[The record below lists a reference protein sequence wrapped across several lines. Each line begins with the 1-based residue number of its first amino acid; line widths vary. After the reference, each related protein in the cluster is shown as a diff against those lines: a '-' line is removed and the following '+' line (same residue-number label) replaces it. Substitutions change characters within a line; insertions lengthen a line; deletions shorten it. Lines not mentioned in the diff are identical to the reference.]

1 MTLVIGPVRVGI
13 YARREED
20 HTMSHACSCG
30 GATASLDVRDV
41 APRTRHPKIFE
52 TFDAL
57 RPGHAFVL
65 LNDHDP
71 RPLYYQFQAERPGTF
86 GWRYLEQGPEVWR
99 VEISKPLARF
109 TADQTVEQASRAPGA
124 LAELQ
129 RLGINHCCGAHM
141 TLAEAAAA
149 AGVPVDTLLRALND
163 TVAARA

>member
-1 MTLVIGPVRVGI
+1 MTVVIG
-13 YARREED
+13 ARGARLYPRLEED
-20 HTMSHACSCG
+20 DIMSHACSCG

-41 APRTRHPKIFE
+41 PPRIRHPRIFE

-57 RPGHAFVL
+57 GPGHAFVL
-65 LNDHDP
+65 VNDHDP

-109 TADQTVEQASRAPGA
+109 TADQTVEQASRAPEA
-124 LAELQ
+124 LAELG
-129 RLGINHCCGAHM
+129 RLGVNHCCGAHM

-163 TVAARA
+163 TVAARP